1 MEPIWALGC
10 MSGTSMDGVDGA
22 LVRTD
27 GETVF
32 AFGPRHFIPFAP
44 EEREVLVAAQGCWP
58 GESNALAA
66 AGEVIHRAHVALAQ
80 ALPGADVIGF
90 HGQTLAHDPAEGRT
104 HQLGDG
110 PRLARETGLTV
121 VHDFRSA
128 DMRAG
133 GQGAPLAP
141 IFHHAAARAAG
152 LRVPVAFLNLGG
164 VGNITWLDPR
174 ERPEAMLAFDTGPA
188 NALLDDFV
196 EQRTREPQD
205 TDGALAAAGRA
216 HLDLIAG
223 IGEQYLSTPPPKSL
237 DRHDFHAAMST
248 VEGLS
253 TEDGAATLAALTVR
267 TVAAGL
273 KHLPS
278 PPMRWL
284 VCGGGRRNPVLM
296 AGLREALPGLVD
308 PVEAVGLDGDLLE
321 AQAFGHLATR
331 VIRGL
336 PTSYPGTTGCAVPV
350 SGGQIARP

>member
-44 EEREVLVAAQGCWP
+44 EEREVMVAAQGAWP
-58 GESNALAA
+58 GESNALMAA
-66 AGEVIHRAHVALAQ
+66 REVIHWAHLALAQ
-80 ALPGADVIGF
+80 ALRGADVIGF
-90 HGQTLAHDPAEGRT
+90 HGQTLAHDPAAGRT
-104 HQLGDG
+104 HQLGDAA
-110 PRLARETGLTV
+110 RLARETGLAV

-128 DMRAG
+128 DMAAG

-141 IFHHAAARAAG
+141 IFHHAAAQAAG

-174 ERPEAMLAFDTGPA
+174 KGPEAMLAFDTGPA

-196 EQRTREPQD
+196 EQRIGEPQD
-205 TDGALAAAGRA
+205 TDGVLAANGTAQLG
-216 HLDLIAG
+216 LIEAVG
-223 IGEQYLSTPPPKSL
+223 AEYLAKIPPKSL
-237 DRHDFHAAMST
+237 DRNDFHAALSA

-253 TEDGAATLAALTVR
+253 TEDGAATLAAFTVH

-273 KHLPS
+273 IHLPS
-278 PPMRWL
+278 PPLRWL
-284 VCGGGRRNPVLM
+284 VCGGGRHNPTLT
-296 AGLREALPGLVD
+296 AGLAATLPGLVD
-308 PVEAVGLDGDLLE
+308 SVEAVGLDGDLLE
-321 AQAFGHLATR
+321 AQAFGHLAVR
-331 VIRGL
+331 VLRGL
-336 PTSYPGTTGCAVPV
+336 PISYPGTTGCTAPV
-350 SGGQIARP
+350 SGGQVARP